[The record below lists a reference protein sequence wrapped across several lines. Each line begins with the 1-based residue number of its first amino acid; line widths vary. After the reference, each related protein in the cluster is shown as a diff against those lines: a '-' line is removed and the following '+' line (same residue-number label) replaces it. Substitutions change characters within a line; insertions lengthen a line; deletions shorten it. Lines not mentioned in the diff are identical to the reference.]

1 MRPYFFCTAGALFM
15 APDAASAFA
24 PIANNRYSTITT
36 DNRYSIITTNS
47 QLAVS
52 SVATSPLAAV
62 GSNVNERTPMRQ
74 GSYVALITPMSE
86 TGAIDFPTL
95 RSLLQFHLESG
106 TDGLCILGT
115 TGEAS
120 VLTMDERKK
129 VLDVAVEEV
138 KGKIPILV
146 GTGTIDPEH
155 VKEQTLQAIDCGC
168 DASLVVTPYYVKP
181 PQRALIRHF
190 ETMADLGL
198 PVCIY
203 NVPGRTGVDFLPE
216 SIAKVAGHPNI
227 VAVKEA
233 TGDVSRLAQIHKACE
248 ANGVPKDK
256 LLLLSGDDGTTDKFV
271 LDGGDG
277 CISVTANVAPTRM
290 HDLMMAALKKD
301 TEEVYRIN
309 APLRSLHTDAFCE
322 ANPIPIK
329 WATKRIGKIDCAYL
343 RPPLDE
349 LAPEFHG
356 VVEQALIE
364 AGLLF

>member
-1 MRPYFFCTAGALFM
+1 
-15 APDAASAFA
+15 
-24 PIANNRYSTITT
+24 
-36 DNRYSIITTNS
+36 
-47 QLAVS
+47 
-52 SVATSPLAAV
+52 
-62 GSNVNERTPMRQ
+62 MRQ

-115 TGEAS
+115 TGEGKSTVSSMLFKYYIFDMHMLTILIINYYITAS

-277 CISVTANVAPTRM
+277 CISVTANVAPARM

-301 TEEVYRIN
+301 TEEAYRIN

>member
-1 MRPYFFCTAGALFM
+1 MRFFCVAAAALSV
-15 APDAASAFA
+15 APANAFA
-24 PIANNRYSTITT
+24 PINNQYGEIRAPS
-36 DNRYSIITTNS
+36 SS
-47 QLAVS
+47 QLAAS
-52 SVATSPLAAV
+52 LTTSQLAAV
-62 GSNVNERTPMRQ
+62 GSNANERTPMRQ
-74 GSYVALITPMSE
+74 GSYVALVTPMTE
-86 TGAIDFPTL
+86 TGAINIPSL

-120 VLTMDERKK
+120 VLTMEERKR

-155 VKEQTLQAIDCGC
+155 VREQTLQAIDCGC

-181 PQRALIRHF
+181 PQRGLIRHF
-190 ETMADLGL
+190 EEMADLGL

-203 NVPGRTGVDFLPE
+203 NVPGRTGSDFLPE
-216 SIAKVAGHPNI
+216 SIGKVAGHPNI

-233 TGDVSRLAQIHKACE
+233 TGDVSRVAKIHEACE

-256 LLLLSGDDGTTDKFV
+256 LLLLSGDDGSTDKFV
-271 LDGGDG
+271 MSGGDG
-277 CISVTANVAPTRM
+277 CISVTANVAPARM
-290 HDLMMAALKKD
+290 HNLMMAALKKD
-301 TEEVYRIN
+301 AEEVERIN
-309 APLRSLHTDAFCE
+309 APLRRLHQDEFCE

-329 WATKRIGKIDCAYL
+329 WALKRMGNIDCAYL

-349 LAPEFHG
+349 LSPEYHG
-356 VVEQALIE
+356 LVEDAMKE